1 MYSIYDAPGHTA
13 SIYFIEIECFAKIR
27 EQAERGTPG
36 GRALSLGSL
45 PKMYRLAKPIIIKPI
60 LRKASPKAGSSG
72 M

>member
-1 MYSIYDAPGHTA
+1 MFYILLYLLLDA
-13 SIYFIEIECFAKIR
+13 IFIAKIR